1 VVTGAW
7 AVGDHLGIAFPAH
20 VAALRDGG
28 AAFLTEAFRAA
39 GALDADNRITRIV
52 GCDEVPGGSTG
63 RKATLDVEYHRA
75 GPPTALFVKFSR
87 DFDDP
92 VRDHGR
98 TQMAAEVTFATLAQ
112 SPGFP
117 IAVPCTM
124 FADYHRATGTG
135 VLITERIP
143 FGRNGIEP
151 KHHKCRDDELPLP
164 EEHYRAL
171 ITALARL
178 VGAHRSGALP
188 AHLTESFPVD
198 LKAAAV
204 GEPVPLTADRL
215 DRRLAGLGEFAR
227 AHPAL
232 LPAGAG
238 SPDFL
243 GRLGGQVHEVMRREP
258 EIWHSLADAPDHIAL
273 CHWNAN
279 VDNAWFWRD
288 ADGAMRCGLLD
299 WGCVSR
305 MNVAMAIWG
314 SLSGAETTLWEHSFD
329 DLTELFCAEVAAS
342 GGPHLDPA
350 GLRRHVLRY
359 TALMGITWLLGV
371 PALVAARVPDAGPDT
386 TRFDPRIRDDESV
399 RAPLQMLSNVLHLW
413 CTRDVAA
420 ALAEIG

>member
-1 VVTGAW
+1 MTGAW
-7 AVGDHLGIAFPAH
+7 PTGDHLGIAFPAH
-20 VAALRDGG
+20 IAALRDGG

-39 GALDADNRITRIV
+39 GALDADNRIVRVV

-63 RKATLDVEYHRA
+63 RKASLDVEYQRA
-75 GPPTALFVKFSR
+75 DPPTALFVKFSR

-98 TQMAAEVTFATLAQ
+98 TQMAAEVTFAMLAQ
-112 SPGFP
+112 APGFP
-117 IAVPCTM
+117 IAVPRTM
-124 FADYHRATGTG
+124 FADYHGESGTG

-151 KHHKCRDDELPLP
+151 QHQKCRDDEMASP

-171 ITALARL
+171 LTALARL

-188 AHLTESFPVD
+188 AHLTGSFPVD
-198 LKAAAV
+198 LQAAAV
-204 GEPVPLTADRL
+204 GEPAPLTADGL
-215 DRRLAGLGEFAR
+215 DRRLARLGEFAR

-232 LPAGAG
+232 LPAGTGAPG
-238 SPDFL
+238 FL
-243 GRLGGQVHEVMRREP
+243 DRLGEQAHEVMRREP
-258 EIWHSLADAPDHIAL
+258 DIWRSLADASDHLAL

-288 ADGAMRCGLLD
+288 ADGTMHCGLLD

-314 SLSGAETTLWEHSFD
+314 SLSGAETALWDESFD
-329 DLTELFCAEVAAS
+329 ELTQVFCAEVVAS
-342 GGPHLDPA
+342 GGPALDPA
-350 GLRRHVLRY
+350 ELRRHVLRY

-399 RAPLQMLSNVLHLW
+399 RAPLQMLSNVLNLW
-413 CTRDVAA
+413 RTRDLAA
-420 ALAEIG
+420 ALTDLG

>member
-1 VVTGAW
+1 MTGAW
-7 AVGDHLGIAFPAH
+7 PTGDHLGIVFPAH
-20 VAALRDGG
+20 IAALRDGG

-39 GALDADNRITRIV
+39 GALDPDNRVVRV
-52 GCDEVPGGSTG
+52 DGCDEVPGGSTG
-63 RKATLDVEYHRA
+63 RKASLDVEYLRA

-112 SPGFP
+112 APGFP
-117 IAVPCTM
+117 IAVPRTM
-124 FADYHRATGTG
+124 FADYHGGTGTG

-151 KHHKCRDDELPLP
+151 QHHKCRDDELPSP
-164 EEHYRAL
+164 QEHYRAL
-171 ITALARL
+171 LTALARL
-178 VGAHRSGALP
+178 VGAHRSGVLP
-188 AHLTESFPVD
+188 AQLTESFPVD

-204 GEPVPLTADRL
+204 GEPVPLTAGRL
-215 DRRLAGLGEFAR
+215 DRRLAALGEFAR

-232 LPAGAG
+232 LPAGVG
-238 SPDFL
+238 SPEFL
-243 GRLGGQVHEVMRREP
+243 GRLGEQAHEVMRREP
-258 EIWHSLADAPDHIAL
+258 DIWRSLACAQDHIGL

-288 ADGAMRCGLLD
+288 ADGTMRCGLLD

-314 SLSGAETTLWEHSFD
+314 SLSGAETALWDDSFNE
-329 DLTELFCAEVAAS
+329 LTEVFCAEVAAS

-399 RAPLQMLSNVLHLW
+399 RAPLQMLSNVLNLW
-413 CTRDVAA
+413 RTRDMAA
-420 ALAEIG
+420 ALAELG